1 MMDDGSVDGGQA
13 SSVAT
18 MADITPGLPACDG
31 ARIHHVDVR
40 AVTRGLLAQT
50 RAERAAIG
58 VMHPGRVDVIGGA
71 LILDRLM
78 QRFGFG
84 EVLVSEHDILDG
96 LAWSLAGARG

>member
-18 MADITPGLPACDG
+18 MAGITPGFARLRRR
-31 ARIHHVDVR
+31 RIHHVRVSAADVR

-58 VMHPGRVDVIGGA
+58 VMHPGR
-71 LILDRLM
+71 
-78 QRFGFG
+78 
-84 EVLVSEHDILDG
+84 
-96 LAWSLAGARG
+96 GARG